1 VARLTAD
8 IGERKTRIRA
18 LAAALMPT
26 VGQALGDSLSRTD
39 LAVLERW
46 GDPRALRAVGLR
58 RLTALVTK
66 VSKGHSGEEK
76 ARAFHVAAKQAL
88 ALWDGDSAVALADLA
103 AELATEI
110 RLLSAAEIERTEQR
124 RSATRRWPGWTPWA
138 WPPRYR
144 AWGRSAPVC

>member
-1 VARLTAD
+1 MARLTAD

-124 RSATRRWPGWTPWA
+124 RSATRRWPGWTPRA
-138 WPPRYR
+138 WPRYR